1 MFERAANPSVVTQS
15 ATVTLA
21 AMARSRCRD
30 PPPARRALARAAL
43 LAALACAAFPPAFA
57 SEDAE
62 TRRARKEAFHSGNA
76 GTTFL
81 EVSAVVAAAPLG
93 VFIRRALDVMKGVR
107 VTFGG
112 IVADTRGRPLD
123 PVHVVLKDAMC
134 CVFPIAWAMF
144 APLAALPSLAALAL
158 LAYFLAG
165 HFVARRALK
174 AAPSTPNVV
183 DAVPSPLGNVT
194 RFGASR
200 PYLTCYR
207 ASMTLATAVAILA
220 VDFPAFP
227 RRFGKTET
235 FGVGLMDVGAGSFM
249 FANALVSRRRGGR
262 AAKDFFADI
271 GPVRAAQRLA
281 HRIGPLVALAAFRAW
296 STGAAG
302 THVPINEYGK
312 HWNFFATLA
321 AVMIFVDMAPVPPGT
336 STVFG
341 GALLVAHQ
349 WCLSSRRM
357 WSVLAGAKYLVEFR
371 KAIGAAGNDNQNAS
385 PFAHE
390 TLGEWLLADARS
402 ETFVSQNKEGLFSVP
417 GYVALYF
424 LGVGIGVWMEK
435 WLALDA
441 SRARKKV
448 EGLVAEL
455 ETRARRARES
465 ALEAAKTARDPEA
478 RARAA
483 KKSREADALDAEA
496 ESAQKRQRHRH
507 AKETYERDTLI
518 SRVTMAP
525 GGRADPHDT
534 QEGGWGWAWRW
545 CAKLSCVSCAF
556 WIAALVAHHRV
567 QPASRR
573 IANAAYGLWMVAFN
587 IQIIAAYV
595 AGALVFP
602 GSLPAPKLFQGA
614 NRNLLGTFLFANV
627 ATGAVNFFWDGAM
640 DAADATAYVVVA
652 AYTALV
658 CVFAIASGA
667 DEVAMDNRRIGRKA
681 D

>member
-1 MFERAANPSVVTQS
+1 
-15 ATVTLA
+15 
-21 AMARSRCRD
+21 MARSRSRD
-30 PPPARRALARAAL
+30 SPPTRRALARAAL
-43 LAALACAAFPPAFA
+43 VAALACAAVPPAFA

-123 PVHVVLKDAMC
+123 AVHVVLKDAIF
-134 CVFPIAWAMF
+134 CVFPVAWAMF
-144 APLAALPSLAALAL
+144 APRAAPPALAALAL
-158 LAYFLAG
+158 LSYFLAG

-174 AAPSTPNVV
+174 AAPRTPSVV
-183 DAVPSPLGNVT
+183 DAVPSPLGDVT

-235 FGVGLMDVGAGSFM
+235 TGVGLMDVGAGSFM

-271 GPVRAAQRLA
+271 GPVRAARRLA
-281 HRIGPLVALAAFRAW
+281 RRIGPLVALAALRAW

-302 THVPINEYGK
+302 THVPVNEYGK

-321 AVMIFVDMAPVPPGT
+321 AVMIVVDMVPVPPGT
-336 STVFG
+336 STFFG
-341 GALLVAHQ
+341 GALLAAHQ
-349 WCLSSRRM
+349 WCLSSKRM
-357 WSVLAGAKYLVEFR
+357 WSILAGDKYLVEFR
-371 KAIGAAGNDNQNAS
+371 AAIGAGGSGEAANAS

-390 TLGEWLLADARS
+390 NLGEWLLADARS

-424 LGVGIGVWMEK
+424 LGVGLGVWFEK

-441 SRARKKV
+441 SRARKKM

-455 ETRARRARES
+455 EARARRARGS

-483 KKSREADALDAEA
+483 RKSREADALEAEA

-507 AKETYERDTLI
+507 AKETYERDSLI

-525 GGRADPHDT
+525 GGRADPYDT
-534 QEGGWGWAWRW
+534 PEGGWGWAWRW
-545 CAKLSCVSCAF
+545 CAKLCGVSCAF
-556 WIAALVAHHRV
+556 WVAALFAHGFV
-567 QPASRR
+567 QPSSRR
-573 IANAAYGLWMVAFN
+573 VANAAYALWMVAFN
-587 IQIIAAYV
+587 TQIIAAYV

-602 GSLPAPKLFQGA
+602 GSLPAPKLLQGA
-614 NRNLLGTFLFANV
+614 NRNLLGTFLFANL
-627 ATGAVNFFWDGAM
+627 ATGAVNVAWDGAM
-640 DAADATAYVVVA
+640 DAAHATAYVVVA

-667 DEVAMDNRRIGRKA
+667 DEVAMDNRRVGRKA

>member
-1 MFERAANPSVVTQS
+1 MER
-15 ATVTLA
+15 
-21 AMARSRCRD
+21 ARSRGFL
-30 PPPARRALARAAL
+30 PARRALARAAL

-57 SEDAE
+57 SEEAE

-123 PVHVVLKDAMC
+123 AVHVVLKDAIF
-134 CVFPIAWAMF
+134 CVFPVAWAMF
-144 APLAALPSLAALAL
+144 APRAAPPALAALAL
-158 LAYFLAG
+158 LSYFLAG

-174 AAPSTPNVV
+174 AAPSTPSVV
-183 DAVPSPLGNVT
+183 DAVPSPLGDVT

-235 FGVGLMDVGAGSFM
+235 TGVGLMDVGAGSFM

-271 GPVRAAQRLA
+271 GPVRAARRLA
-281 HRIGPLVALAAFRAW
+281 RRIGPLVALAALRAW

-302 THVPINEYGK
+302 THVPVNEYGK

-321 AVMIFVDMAPVPPGT
+321 AVMIVVDMVPVPPGT
-336 STVFG
+336 STFFG
-341 GALLVAHQ
+341 GALLAAHQ
-349 WCLSSRRM
+349 WCLSSKRM
-357 WSVLAGAKYLVEFR
+357 WSILAGAKYLVEFVPT
-371 KAIGAAGNDNQNAS
+371 AAGAAGVPRDAANAS

-390 TLGEWLLADARS
+390 TLGEWLLAAARS
-402 ETFVSQNKEGLFSVP
+402 ETFASQNKEGLFSVP

-424 LGVGIGVWMEK
+424 LGVGLGVWFEK

-441 SRARKKV
+441 SRARKKM

-455 ETRARRARES
+455 TLAETKVLSMLGDSEKLLRKAVAKALAWAIHGHGRDTRQWPRLYALAKAETMAKSMAMTRAM
-465 ALEAAKTARDPEA
+465 AKFE
-478 RARAA
+478 
-483 KKSREADALDAEA
+483 AEA
-496 ESAQKRQRHRH
+496 E
-507 AKETYERDTLI
+507 AK
-518 SRVTMAP
+518 AKC
-525 GGRADPHDT
+525 RA
-534 QEGGWGWAWRW
+534 
-545 CAKLSCVSCAF
+545 
-556 WIAALVAHHRV
+556 
-567 QPASRR
+567 
-573 IANAAYGLWMVAFN
+573 
-587 IQIIAAYV
+587 
-595 AGALVFP
+595 
-602 GSLPAPKLFQGA
+602 
-614 NRNLLGTFLFANV
+614 
-627 ATGAVNFFWDGAM
+627 
-640 DAADATAYVVVA
+640 
-652 AYTALV
+652 
-658 CVFAIASGA
+658 
-667 DEVAMDNRRIGRKA
+667 
-681 D
+681 

>member
-1 MFERAANPSVVTQS
+1 
-15 ATVTLA
+15 
-21 AMARSRCRD
+21 MARSRSRD
-30 PPPARRALARAAL
+30 PPPTRRALARAAL
-43 LAALACAAFPPAFA
+43 VAALACAAFPPAFA

-123 PVHVVLKDAMC
+123 AVHVVLKDAIF
-134 CVFPIAWAMF
+134 CVFPVAWAMF
-144 APLAALPSLAALAL
+144 APRAAPPALAALAL
-158 LAYFLAG
+158 LSYFLAG

-174 AAPSTPNVV
+174 AAPRTPSVV
-183 DAVPSPLGNVT
+183 DAVPSPLGDVT

-235 FGVGLMDVGAGSFM
+235 HGVGLMDVGAGSFM

-271 GPVRAAQRLA
+271 GPVRAARVA
-281 HRIGPLVALAAFRAW
+281 RRIGPLVALAALRAW

-302 THVPINEYGK
+302 THVPVNEYGK

-321 AVMIFVDMAPVPPGT
+321 AVMIVVDMAPVPRARPPSSAARSSPRTSGASRPSACGASSPARSTWWSSAPRSARPGGRG
-336 STVFG
+336 SG
-341 GALLVAHQ
+341 E
-349 WCLSSRRM
+349 R
-357 WSVLAGAKYLVEFR
+357 E
-371 KAIGAAGNDNQNAS
+371 

-402 ETFVSQNKEGLFSVP
+402 ETFASQNKEGLFSVP

-424 LGVGIGVWMEK
+424 LGVGLGVWFEK

-441 SRARKKV
+441 SRARKKM

-455 ETRARRARES
+455 EGAPGAPGGARWRRPRRRATPRRARAPPES
-465 ALEAAKTARDPEA
+465 
-478 RARAA
+478 RARQM
-483 KKSREADALDAEA
+483 R
-496 ESAQKRQRHRH
+496 
-507 AKETYERDTLI
+507 
-518 SRVTMAP
+518 
-525 GGRADPHDT
+525 
-534 QEGGWGWAWRW
+534 
-545 CAKLSCVSCAF
+545 
-556 WIAALVAHHRV
+556 
-567 QPASRR
+567 SRR
-573 IANAAYGLWMVAFN
+573 RRSRRRSG
-587 IQIIAAYV
+587 
-595 AGALVFP
+595 
-602 GSLPAPKLFQGA
+602 
-614 NRNLLGTFLFANV
+614 RGTG
-627 ATGAVNFFWDGAM
+627 TQRRR
-640 DAADATAYVVVA
+640 TS
-652 AYTALV
+652 
-658 CVFAIASGA
+658 AIA
-667 DEVAMDNRRIGRKA
+667 
-681 D
+681 

>member
-1 MFERAANPSVVTQS
+1 
-15 ATVTLA
+15 
-21 AMARSRCRD
+21 MARSRSRD
-30 PPPARRALARAAL
+30 SPPTRRALARAVL
-43 LAALACAAFPPAFA
+43 VAALACAAVPPAFA

-123 PVHVVLKDAMC
+123 AVHVVLKDAIF
-134 CVFPIAWAMF
+134 CVFPVAWAMF
-144 APLAALPSLAALAL
+144 APRAAPPALAALAL
-158 LAYFLAG
+158 LSYFLAG

-174 AAPSTPNVV
+174 AAPRTPSVV
-183 DAVPSPLGNVT
+183 DAVPSPLGDVT

-235 FGVGLMDVGAGSFM
+235 TGVGLMDVGAGSFM

-271 GPVRAAQRLA
+271 GPVRAARRLA
-281 HRIGPLVALAAFRAW
+281 RRIGPLVALAALRAW

-302 THVPINEYGK
+302 THVPVNEYGK

-321 AVMIFVDMAPVPPGT
+321 AVMIVVDMVPVPPGT

-341 GALLVAHQ
+341 GALLAAHQ
-349 WCLSSRRM
+349 WCLSSKRM
-357 WSVLAGAKYLVEFR
+357 WSILAGDKYLVEFR
-371 KAIGAAGNDNQNAS
+371 AAIGAGGSPFAANAANAS

-424 LGVGIGVWMEK
+424 LGVGLGVWFEK

-441 SRARKKV
+441 SRARKKM

-455 ETRARRARES
+455 E
-465 ALEAAKTARDPEA
+465 A

-483 KKSREADALDAEA
+483 RKSREADALEAEA

-507 AKETYERDTLI
+507 AKETYERDSLI

-525 GGRADPHDT
+525 GGRADPYDT
-534 QEGGWGWAWRW
+534 PEGGWGWAWRW
-545 CAKLSCVSCAF
+545 CAKLCGVSCAF
-556 WIAALVAHHRV
+556 WVAALFAHGFV
-567 QPASRR
+567 QPSSRR
-573 IANAAYGLWMVAFN
+573 VANAAYALWMVAFN
-587 IQIIAAYV
+587 TQIIAAYV

-602 GSLPAPKLFQGA
+602 GSLPAPKLLQGA
-614 NRNLLGTFLFANV
+614 NRNLLGTFLFANL
-627 ATGAVNFFWDGAM
+627 ATGAVNVAWDGAM
-640 DAADATAYVVVA
+640 DAAHTTAYVVVA

-667 DEVAMDNRRIGRKA
+667 DEVAMDNRRVGRKA

>member
-1 MFERAANPSVVTQS
+1 MQ
-15 ATVTLA
+15 
-21 AMARSRCRD
+21 RSRFRD
-30 PPPARRALARAAL
+30 FLPARRALARAAL

-57 SEDAE
+57 SEDSE

-76 GTTFL
+76 GTTFS

-112 IVADTRGRPLD
+112 IVADPQGRPLD
-123 PVHVVLKDAMC
+123 AVHVVLMDALF

-144 APLAALPSLAALAL
+144 APSTALPALTALAL
-158 LAYFLAG
+158 SAYFLAG
-165 HFVARRALK
+165 HFVARRARK
-174 AAPSTPNVV
+174 AGPSTPNVV

-235 FGVGLMDVGAGSFM
+235 TGVSLMDVGAGSFV

-262 AAKDFFADI
+262 AAKDFFMDI

-281 HRIGPLVALAAFRAW
+281 RRVGPLVALAGLRAW

-302 THVPINEYGK
+302 THVPIHEYGK

-321 AVMIFVDMAPVPPGT
+321 AVMIVVDIAPIPPGT
-336 STVFG
+336 SIFFG
-341 GALLVAHQ
+341 GAVLAAHQ

-357 WSVLAGAKYLVEFR
+357 WSILAGTNYLVEFQS
-371 KAIGAAGNDNQNAS
+371 AVGTTGSADAANAS

-390 TLGEWLLADARS
+390 TLGEWLLSDARS
-402 ETFVSQNKEGLFSVP
+402 ETFASQNKEGLFSIP
-417 GYVALYF
+417 GYVALYY
-424 LGVGIGVWMEK
+424 LGVGLGVWFEK

-441 SRARKKV
+441 ARARKKM
-448 EGLVAEL
+448 EGLVREL
-455 ETRARRARES
+455 EARARRARES
-465 ALEAAKTARDPEA
+465 ALEAARTACNSEA

-483 KKSREADALDAEA
+483 KKSRAADALEAEA

-507 AKETYERDTLI
+507 AKETYDRDSLI

-525 GGRADPHDT
+525 SGRADPHET
-534 QEGGWGWAWRW
+534 PEGGWGWAWVW
-545 CAKLSCVSCAF
+545 CAKLCCVSATF
-556 WIAALVAHHRV
+556 WIAALVAHHYA

-573 IANAAYGLWMVAFN
+573 LANAAYALWMVAFN
-587 IQIIAAYV
+587 TQIIVSFV

-602 GSLPAPKLFQGA
+602 GSLAAPKLLQGA
-614 NRNLLGTFLFANV
+614 NRNLLGTFLFANIT
-627 ATGAVNFFWDGAM
+627 TGAVNVAWDGAL
-640 DAADATAYVVVA
+640 DASSVTAYVVVA
-652 AYTALV
+652 AHAALV
-658 CVFAIASGA
+658 CGFAIASGA
-667 DEVAMDNRRIGRKA
+667 DEVAMDNRRIGKRVDDA
-681 D
+681 